1 MFYLQL
7 WAQLKNTVVSGAQ
20 SFEYFDKFYK
30 DHIIFNFE
38 PNPEK
43 MIGLK
48 FEYFHL
54 VWKEHMLSLFL
65 GPTKHFNFKWGSNL
79 NTLKQDLKRTYS
91 IFNLGPQW
99 KIYLL
104 VLVGLN
110 LGYMFWQGLKNRFN
124 FQPWAAV
131 KIVIVSGVQ
140 PWLFFNKVWK
150 EQIIVFSFSFGP
162 CS

>member
-54 VWKEHMLSLFL
+54 V
-65 GPTKHFNFKWGSNL
+65 
-79 NTLKQDLKRTYS
+79 
-91 IFNLGPQW
+91 
-99 KIYLL
+99 
-104 VLVGLN
+104 
-110 LGYMFWQGLKNRFN
+110 
-124 FQPWAAV
+124 
-131 KIVIVSGVQ
+131 
-140 PWLFFNKVWK
+140 
-150 EQIIVFSFSFGP
+150 
-162 CS
+162 